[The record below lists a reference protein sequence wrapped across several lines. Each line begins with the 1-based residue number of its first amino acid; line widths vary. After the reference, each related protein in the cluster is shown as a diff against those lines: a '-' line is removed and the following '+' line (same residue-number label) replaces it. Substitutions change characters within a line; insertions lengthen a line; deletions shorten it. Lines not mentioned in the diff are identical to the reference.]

1 MPHRS
6 LSPEGFKWLIRGA
19 IAANLLIGLP
29 MLLLGAWPVLG
40 FMGLDVW
47 LLWFLFKRSYLDA
60 RRSETLLLTDREL
73 IVDRVAPD
81 GEREQHRLDAYWLR
95 VELLG
100 KDGAAGADLARQS
113 RGDRPLPRPGRA
125 PAGRRAA
132 QGGARRHARPR
143 YAHDGSLEPQHVLH
157 AVEAGLLALTA
168 TAPRGPR
175 PRHRSRG

>member
-1 MPHRS
+1 MTETPLPAVEGPAVLFATSLVPHRS
-6 LSPEGFKWLIRGA
+6 LSPEGFRWLIRGA

-40 FMGLDVW
+40 FMGLDIW

-95 VELLG
+95 VELVG
-100 KDGAAGADLARQS
+100 KESERLVLVS
-113 RGDRPLPRPGRA
+113 RGNRVVIGRFLA
-125 PAGRRAA
+125 PAERRKVADQLKAA
-132 QGGARRHARPR
+132 LADMRAPR
-143 YAHDGSLEPQHVLH
+143 YAHDWD
-157 AVEAGLLALTA
+157 
-168 TAPRGPR
+168 
-175 PRHRSRG
+175 

>member
-1 MPHRS
+1 MADSPPAVHFATSLVPHRS
-6 LSPEGFKWLIRGA
+6 LSPQGFRWLIRGA

-29 MLLLGAWPVLG
+29 MMLLGAWPVLG

-73 IVDRVAPD
+73 IIDRVAPD

-100 KDGAAGADLARQS
+100 EDSDRLVLVS
-113 RGDRPLPRPGRA
+113 RGNRVVIGRFLA
-125 PAGRRAA
+125 PAERRRVADELKTALAA
-132 QGGARRHARPR
+132 MHAPR
-143 YAHDGSLEPQHVLH
+143 YQH
-157 AVEAGLLALTA
+157 
-168 TAPRGPR
+168 RWD
-175 PRHRSRG
+175 

>member
-1 MPHRS
+1 MADSPPAVHFATSLVPHRS

-29 MLLLGAWPVLG
+29 MMLLGAWPVLG

-73 IVDRVAPD
+73 IIDRVAPD

-100 KDGAAGADLARQS
+100 KDSDRLVLVSRSGLPPREQWSRILAR
-113 RGDRPLPRPGRA
+113 RPEDDASSLRIEA
-125 PAGRRAA
+125 S
-132 QGGARRHARPR
+132 ARPR
-143 YAHDGSLEPQHVLH
+143 I
-157 AVEAGLLALTA
+157 
-168 TAPRGPR
+168 PRSSPFER
-175 PRHRSRG
+175 PSVFSIVR

>member
-95 VELLG
+95 IELLG
-100 KDGAAGADLARQS
+100 KDSERLVLVS
-113 RGDRPLPRPGRA
+113 RGNRVVIGRFLA
-125 PAGRRAA
+125 PVERRKVAEQLKAA
-132 QGGARRHARPR
+132 LADMRAPR
-143 YAHDGSLEPQHVLH
+143 YAHEWD
-157 AVEAGLLALTA
+157 
-168 TAPRGPR
+168 
-175 PRHRSRG
+175 